1 MNDLGLMP
9 HEGLFMSETGE
20 LIQVGIGEFHIPT
33 LREAAREGRL
43 YIRARLKDKEEERR
57 EREAA
62 IMAYVSAI
70 DKYVMPEYQSRIK
83 RIWRELINHPVF
95 CNDLVIKKG
104 RRQGT
109 FNRYMVTVIVCWMRE
124 MNIYSSDISAQ
135 DLHLIMEHCTRR
147 NRYYTGMQNYTL
159 TKKQRMW
166 LKKVKNEE

>member
-1 MNDLGLMP
+1 
-9 HEGLFMSETGE
+9 MSGTEP
-20 LIQVGIGEFHIPT
+20 LIQVGIGDFHIPT
-33 LREAAREGRL
+33 LKMAAREGRL
-43 YIRARLKDKEEERR
+43 FMRARIINEEEESR
-57 EREAA
+57 EREAT
-62 IMAYVSAI
+62 IIAYVSAI

-104 RRQGT
+104 RGQGR

-124 MNIYSSDISAQ
+124 MNIYRPDISAQ

-159 TKKQRMW
+159 NREQRKW
-166 LKKVKNEE
+166 LKKVKSEE

>member
-1 MNDLGLMP
+1 M
-9 HEGLFMSETGE
+9 
-20 LIQVGIGEFHIPT
+20 
-33 LREAAREGRL
+33 AAREGRL
-43 YIRARLKDKEEERR
+43 FMRARIINEEEESR
-57 EREAA
+57 EREAT
-62 IMAYVSAI
+62 IIAYVSAI

-83 RIWRELINHPVF
+83 RIWRELINHPAF

-104 RRQGT
+104 RQQGT

-124 MNIYSSDISAQ
+124 MKIYSSDISAQ

>member
-1 MNDLGLMP
+1 
-9 HEGLFMSETGE
+9 MSGTEP
-20 LIQVGIGEFHIPT
+20 LIPVGIGDFHIPT
-33 LREAAREGRL
+33 LKTAAREGRL
-43 YIRARLKDKEEERR
+43 FMRARIINEEEEKR
-57 EREAA
+57 EKETA

-83 RIWRELINHPVF
+83 RIWRELINHPAF

-124 MNIYSSDISAQ
+124 MNIYRPDISAQ
-135 DLHLIMEHCTRR
+135 DHCTRR